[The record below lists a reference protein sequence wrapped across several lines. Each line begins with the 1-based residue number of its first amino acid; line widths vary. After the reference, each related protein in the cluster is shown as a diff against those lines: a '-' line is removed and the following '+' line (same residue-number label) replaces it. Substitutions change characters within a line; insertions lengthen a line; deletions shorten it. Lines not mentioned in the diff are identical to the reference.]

1 MKETR
6 RYYPHVHNIDGFFV
20 AKLQKLS
27 NSIPKKE
34 QPKKEE
40 EESETQEDD
49 ITSNGD
55 PKRTR
60 KRRRSDTKN

>member
-27 NSIPKKE
+27 NSIPKN
-34 QPKKEE
+34 QAKKEE
-40 EESETQEDD
+40 EESVTQDD
-49 ITSNGD
+49 DVPSNGD
-55 PKRTR
+55 QRRNR
-60 KRRRSDTKN
+60 KRRRSDKS